1 MPEFSEMWRP
11 TLPPPPQGKQKN
23 PIEDLPQ
30 HAETFALTY
39 LKYLEEIWK
48 IIMSKGIG
56 GCYYKKDWVSKKY
69 FIDLVIEKMK
79 EMNIED

>member
-11 TLPPPPQGKQKN
+11 PLPPPPQGKQKN

-48 IIMSKGIG
+48 IIMSKE
-56 GCYYKKDWVSKKY
+56 GCYYKKT
-69 FIDLVIEKMK
+69 FISMVIEKMTH
-79 EMNIED
+79 MNNED